1 MAENRSL
8 SFTHMELNIAG
19 PNYWWPCCVDSEES
33 WFPWSWAPRSP
44 TQGFQ
49 GRVFIVS
56 DIWEGNRECRSP
68 PASSLPGLGSDTESF
83 CSTSSGEN
91 THVPPLKWS
100 RMGNSVPGSLLLS
113 CDASL
118 LWKGNQNTWGGIEW
132 SLLYSVFQFCEA
144 LLLTSLPW
152 YFWGHWQVIG
162 NIAIAVR

>member
-68 PASSLPGLGSDTESF
+68 PASSLPGLGNDTESF

-100 RMGNSVPGSLLLS
+100 RMGNSVPASLLLS

-118 LWKGNQNTWGGIEW
+118 LWKGNQNTWGAVSGLCCTLFFSSVRLSCSRPCLGTFGGIGKWLE
-132 SLLYSVFQFCEA
+132 
-144 LLLTSLPW
+144 TS
-152 YFWGHWQVIG
+152 Q
-162 NIAIAVR
+162 